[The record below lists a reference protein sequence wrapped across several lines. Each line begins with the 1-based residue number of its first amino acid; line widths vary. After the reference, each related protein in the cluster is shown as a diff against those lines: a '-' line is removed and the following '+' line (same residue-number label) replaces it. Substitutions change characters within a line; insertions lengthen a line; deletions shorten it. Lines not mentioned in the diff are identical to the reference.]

1 MTEVHSQL
9 QDVFRD
15 VFRDHSI
22 ILNEG
27 MTAEDVDGW
36 DSLTHINLIIAVEKR
51 FGVKFATAEISRLK
65 EDSANVGSLIQVL
78 TGKLQ
83 PSK

>member
-1 MTEVHSQL
+1 MTEVHYQL

-15 VFRDHSI
+15 VFSDPSI

-36 DSLTHINLIIAVEKR
+36 DSLAHINLIIAIEKR

-65 EDSANVGSLIQVL
+65 EDSANVGSLLQAL
-78 TGKLQ
+78 AGKLQ